1 MDAFLT
7 VDAFLEQEMLNEDHM
22 DVMLDEVDAESLHY
36 MIDES
41 IESNLFFDPED
52 LEGEDE

>member
-7 VDAFLEQEMLNEDHM
+7 VDAFLEQEMLNEDHI

-41 IESNLFFDPED
+41 ITDNLFFDPED

>member
-41 IESNLFFDPED
+41 ITDNLFFDPED